1 MPQCPQLV
9 AVRCLR
15 GLCAMTYT
23 GLVEGQPIQG
33 SLSDKDIPAS
43 FVAAKLNAGWS
54 TVAVYDATGSIV
66 AEGGKK

>member
-1 MPQCPQLV
+1 
-9 AVRCLR
+9 
-15 GLCAMTYT
+15 MTYT